1 MLAGVFRDLRE
12 ASEGEGRGLYEA
24 LRRSGPHPR
33 GPEAAARCFA
43 VLAELGLVQGAAD
56 RGRGVVGVVS
66 SEGTDLERSTAY
78 RAYSAR
84 YQEGLRYLE
93 GRKQT

>member
-1 MLAGVFRDLRE
+1 MDLLPFVSNHPYLVAAAVGLAGMIVYTEVRQLT
-12 ASEGEGRGLYEA
+12 
-24 LRRSGPHPR
+24 RR
-33 GPEAAARCFA
+33 FT
-43 VLAELGLVQGAAD
+43 ELGLVQGTPD
-56 RGRGVVGVVS
+56 RGRGDVGVVS

-84 YQEGLRYLE
+84 YQEGRRYLE